1 MDAAEAGLHSR
12 WIADLPYE
20 KVLARADP
28 KLRPQ
33 PRKGVA
39 IYVTSR
45 FALFKHSLT
54 SPSDSVLIQ
63 SPPPGFDRVKVTN
76 YYSAYVAC

>member
-1 MDAAEAGLHSR
+1 VPDAR
-12 WIADLPYE
+12 WIADLSYE
-20 KVLARADP
+20 KVRARADP
-28 KLRPQ
+28 KLEP
-33 PRKGVA
+33 PGKGVA
-39 IYVTSR
+39 IYVTGR

-63 SPPPGFDRVKVTN
+63 VPAPGFERVKVTR